1 MSPILTTAIWFASG
15 FRYLISVMNAVG
27 TIGVIGLMILINS
40 DIAGRAIFN
49 SPIAGVPEMVTY
61 SIVGIVFLQLAH
73 ALKSGSLTRSDLL
86 LDMLETSAPL
96 ARRVLLALFNG
107 LGALMMAIAL
117 VRFLPNLEKAYMD
130 PARNFMGNPGFFTI
144 PNWPLYGLIALGLAT
159 TAIQFAGNALVSL
172 FGSQSDVSF
181 EDEEEAKL

>member
-1 MSPILTTAIWFASG
+1 
-15 FRYLISVMNAVG
+15 MNAVG

-40 DIAGRAIFN
+40 DIAGRAFFN
-49 SPIAGVPEMVTY
+49 SPITGVPEMVTY

-86 LDMLETSAPL
+86 LDLLQTGAPR
-96 ARRVLLALFNG
+96 ARRFLLALFNG

-117 VRFLPNLEKAYMD
+117 VRFLPSLEKAYFD

-144 PNWPLYGLIALGLAT
+144 SNWPLYALIALGLLT
-159 TAIQFAGNALVSL
+159 TAIQFAANTLQSL
-172 FGSQSDVSF
+172 FGSETAATF
-181 EDEEEAKL
+181 ADEEDAKL